1 MNMKK
6 IVVSALAALT
16 AAISIS
22 AVTVNANP
30 LGESN
35 LDFNFEVINGVATPA
50 PSVELDGKVGMTLT
64 VNASIPD
71 NALANGKYTFH
82 AELLADEDLENLF
95 KTTTVL
101 AENQEIDY
109 FDLLEINFKDEAGT
123 PVQPENVTLS
133 FSTSK
138 ASGYNAVYMYDHGK
152 FIKIGD
158 MNEATPLHFHFSK
171 FVIASI
177 RTIEDTS
184 KDSEIS
190 VEPTSSQP
198 SVQPSIVQPSTDVK
212 TGDSATTAIVFAVMA
227 VVALGTTAVALKSK
241 KSSK

>member
-64 VNASIPD
+64 VNAAIPD

-158 MNEATPLHFHFSK
+158 MNEATPLHFGK

-241 KSSK
+241 KASK

>member
-64 VNASIPD
+64 VNAAIPD

-158 MNEATPLHFHFSK
+158 MNEATPLHFSK
-171 FVIASI
+171 VVIASI
-177 RTIEDTS
+177 KTVEES
-184 KDSEIS
+184 AKESEIS

-241 KSSK
+241 KASK

>member
-158 MNEATPLHFHFSK
+158 MNEATPLYFSK

-241 KSSK
+241 KASK

>member
-158 MNEATPLHFHFSK
+158 MNEATPLHFSK
-171 FVIASI
+171 VVIASI
-177 RTIEDTS
+177 KTVEES
-184 KDSEIS
+184 AKESEIS

-241 KSSK
+241 KASK

>member
-109 FDLLEINFKDEAGT
+109 FDLLEINFKDEAGN

-158 MNEATPLHFHFSK
+158 MNEATPLHFGK

-190 VEPTSSQP
+190 VEPTSS
-198 SVQPSIVQPSTDVK
+198 QPSIVQPSTDVK

-241 KSSK
+241 KASK

>member
-64 VNASIPD
+64 VNAAIPD

-158 MNEATPLHFHFSK
+158 MNEATPLHFSK

-177 RTIEDTS
+177 STIEDTS
-184 KDSEIS
+184 KDSAIS

-241 KSSK
+241 KASK

>member
-82 AELLADEDLENLF
+82 AELLADEDLEALF
-95 KTTTVL
+95 VNETVL
-101 AENQEIDY
+101 ASNQEIDY
-109 FDLLEINFKDEAGT
+109 FDLLEINFKDEAGN

-158 MNEATPLHFHFSK
+158 MNEATPLQFSK

-241 KSSK
+241 KASK

>member
-64 VNASIPD
+64 VNAAIPD

-82 AELLADEDLENLF
+82 AELLADEDLEALF
-95 KTTTVL
+95 VNETVL
-101 AENQEIDY
+101 ASNQEIDY
-109 FDLLEINFKDEAGT
+109 FDLLEINFKDEAIQSHFTNKG
-123 PVQPENVTLS
+123 
-133 FSTSK
+133 FSVICVSLIH
-138 ASGYNAVYMYDHGK
+138 A
-152 FIKIGD
+152 F
-158 MNEATPLHFHFSK
+158 MNHFQLLRRHTK
-171 FVIASI
+171 
-177 RTIEDTS
+177 
-184 KDSEIS
+184 
-190 VEPTSSQP
+190 
-198 SVQPSIVQPSTDVK
+198 
-212 TGDSATTAIVFAVMA
+212 
-227 VVALGTTAVALKSK
+227 
-241 KSSK
+241 

>member
-158 MNEATPLHFHFSK
+158 MNEATPLHFSK

-241 KSSK
+241 KASK

>member
-64 VNASIPD
+64 VNAAIPD

-158 MNEATPLHFHFSK
+158 MNEATPLYFSK

-212 TGDSATTAIVFAVMA
+212 TGDSATTAIVFVVMA

-241 KSSK
+241 KASK

>member
-64 VNASIPD
+64 VNAAIPD

-109 FDLLEINFKDEAGT
+109 YDVINKVET
-123 PVQPENVTLS
+123 
-133 FSTSK
+133 
-138 ASGYNAVYMYDHGK
+138 
-152 FIKIGD
+152 
-158 MNEATPLHFHFSK
+158 
-171 FVIASI
+171 VIA
-177 RTIEDTS
+177 
-184 KDSEIS
+184 
-190 VEPTSSQP
+190 
-198 SVQPSIVQPSTDVK
+198 
-212 TGDSATTAIVFAVMA
+212 
-227 VVALGTTAVALKSK
+227 
-241 KSSK
+241 